1 MGLWIYNR
9 PTKKGIVC
17 AIKPATSFVCKSKI
31 RTPLNQDIDLPKFE
45 LHLLFFFNTLFCS
58 VLQEIYGYGMESTE
72 IDF

>member
-17 AIKPATSFVCKSKI
+17 AIKPATSFVCESKS
-31 RTPLNQDIDLPKFE
+31 RTPLNQETDVPKFE
-45 LHLLFFFNTLFCS
+45 LHLPFFFNALFCS
-58 VLQEIYGYGMESTE
+58 VLQDTYGYGMESAE